1 VSSRD
6 HRPYS
11 RLIPLLVA
19 VLGIAVCAGGIALL
33 RPFAGRSPAQLAAS
47 AAAIAERRGA
57 SPAAPLSNRAIYA
70 RVEPSVVDV
79 TAVLRYDDETASGT
93 GFVID
98 ASAAFVLTNNH
109 VIRDATSV
117 TVTIPGTGHSFPA
130 RIVGADV
137 PADVAVLQIG
147 PGPGLTSAPLG
158 DSADVSVG
166 TAVIAIGNQAG
177 ADASPVLA
185 PGVISGTGRTIDA
198 ADGSSGFSEILRG
211 MLATTA
217 RIEPGD
223 SGGPLADSAGVVIGM
238 DTAAGTDGAAPGY
251 AIPINA
257 ALAAARQIAAGQP
270 GPGIVLGIGGFL
282 GAIVGSTTAPS
293 PQAQAAQ
300 QKSLQPA
307 SAGSPA
313 RPGCLPTEAAP
324 PVPAVVAPAPAG
336 ALVDAVLCGSPAAM
350 AGIVAGDVITSAD
363 GRSVSSPDALTAIV
377 SGCDP
382 DSMIPVTWMSTA
394 GAMRTAQVRLG
405 SAPAALSA
413 GHRPCGHIRRRPAVA
428 ILEPPLA
435 GLQRVFRF
443 KRLTRGQRL
452 DERGRRR
459 VRHHVR

>member
-1 VSSRD
+1 
-6 HRPYS
+6 
-11 RLIPLLVA
+11 
-19 VLGIAVCAGGIALL
+19 VLGIAVCAGGIALV
-33 RPFAGRSPAQLAAS
+33 RPFAGHSPAQLAAS
-47 AAAIAERRGA
+47 AAAITARRGTA
-57 SPAAPLSNRAIYA
+57 PAAPLSNRAIYA

-79 TAVLRYDDETASGT
+79 TAMLRYDDETASGT

-117 TVTIPGTGHSFPA
+117 TVTIPGTGRSFLA

-137 PADVAVLQIG
+137 PADVAVLQIV
-147 PGPGLTSAPLG
+147 PQPGLTDAPLG
-158 DSADVSVG
+158 NSADVPVG

-177 ADASPVLA
+177 ADGSPVLA

-198 ADGSSGFSEILRG
+198 ADGSSGFTELLRG

-257 ALAAARQIAAGQP
+257 ALAAARQIAAGRP
-270 GPGIVLGIGGFL
+270 GPGIFLGVGGFL
-282 GAIVGSTTAPS
+282 GAMVGSTTAPS
-293 PQAQAAQ
+293 PRAQAAQ
-300 QKSLQPA
+300 ERRLHPA
-307 SAGSPA
+307 AGDSRA
-313 RPGCLPTEAAP
+313 RPACLPTEAAP
-324 PVPAVVAPAPAG
+324 PVPAVMAPAPSG
-336 ALVDAVLCGSPAAM
+336 ALVDAVLCGSPAAT
-350 AGIVAGDVITSAD
+350 AGIAAGDVITSAD

-377 SGCDP
+377 SDCGP
-382 DSMIPVTWMSTA
+382 GSMIPVTWMSTA
-394 GAMRTAQVRLG
+394 GAKRTALVRLG

-413 GHRPCGHIRRRPAVA
+413 GNRSFGHIRRRPAVA

-452 DERGRRR
+452 NQRGRRR
-459 VRHHVR
+459 G